1 MQSWGLF
8 ASRPAG
14 KDLPVLKIYLVTGI
28 ARVGLFVNFFT
39 HTHPPRAVAVR
50 PGSTVS
56 SANRD
61 LSPVRGNRKPKAPGG
76 AQRPFQ
82 RECNPAAERTARLPR
97 AEPSRAALPAVP
109 RTPSPAARRSRAFF
123 PAAPEAFGPQELA
136 DFAPGEALGSN
147 DGNRP
152 AGPPRSSP
160 LASLDSPPHRDF
172 NRLRLGPRPGSPA
185 PASLGARGRG
195 ERLESR
201 GRSGAPH

>member
-1 MQSWGLF
+1 M
-8 ASRPAG
+8 
-14 KDLPVLKIYLVTGI
+14 
-28 ARVGLFVNFFT
+28 
-39 HTHPPRAVAVR
+39 
-50 PGSTVS
+50 
-56 SANRD
+56 
-61 LSPVRGNRKPKAPGG
+61 RGNRKPKAPGG
-76 AQRPFQ
+76 HSALSSGS
-82 RECNPAAERTARLPR
+82 CNPAAERTARLPR

-109 RTPSPAARRSRAFF
+109 RMPSPAARMSRAFF

-136 DFAPGEALGSN
+136 DFTPGEALGSN
-147 DGNRP
+147 DGNCR

-172 NRLRLGPRPGSPA
+172 NRLRRGPRPGSPA